1 MQCQDVA
8 FPLPPWGQPLR
19 GHAVAG
25 PHADQPHRLAEL
37 RSAVRGLSP
46 LRPRSPHRLE
56 GGPFSR
62 RREGPFST
70 CRQHLGT
77 NRSYQALAQ
86 VLGVTKRAVT
96 KCAAREKWSE
106 RLTKIEQSA
115 RERSDLR
122 LTETMEQMRDRHMA
136 TLKAMHARA
145 LSALVQYPLTNGM
158 DAMRAAEM
166 AIKLERLVAGESPE
180 TGAREVEAIIRRE
193 HERWLVEEEPVVE
206 VAAEE
211 PVSADAG
218 ANGRE
223 PRDP

>member
-70 CRQHLGT
+70 CRQQLQIDVD
-77 NRSYQALAQ
+77 RESRLA
-86 VLGVTKRAVT
+86 G
-96 KCAAREKWSE
+96 
-106 RLTKIEQSA
+106 
-115 RERSDLR
+115 
-122 LTETMEQMRDRHMA
+122 QM
-136 TLKAMHARA
+136 
-145 LSALVQYPLTNGM
+145 G
-158 DAMRAAEM
+158 
-166 AIKLERLVAGESPE
+166 
-180 TGAREVEAIIRRE
+180 
-193 HERWLVEEEPVVE
+193 
-206 VAAEE
+206 
-211 PVSADAG
+211 VSAMPTIVFLSG
-218 ANGRE
+218 EGRE
-223 PRDP
+223 LGRFSGYRDAESFLAETARIAR